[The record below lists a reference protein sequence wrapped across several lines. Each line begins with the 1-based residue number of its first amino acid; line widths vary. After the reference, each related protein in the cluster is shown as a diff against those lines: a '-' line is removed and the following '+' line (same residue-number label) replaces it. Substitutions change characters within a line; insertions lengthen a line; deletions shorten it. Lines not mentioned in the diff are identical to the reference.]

1 MLYRHGIGTATVV
14 MLVVL
19 RLNIGWHFFHEGVNH
34 YTDPLWTSEATLRG
48 AKGPLAPF
56 YQSYL
61 PDYHG
66 MEYWLHTEQR
76 EDNGK
81 VVKEWIDDIQKNWND
96 ERRPEWIKHYELDK
110 KQQDLAS
117 QITRDYQGKVR
128 SWYSSNKDDLENHVH
143 QWKRLGEKRRA
154 PDAETVPF
162 RRQRVAQ
169 SQAELNAESSR
180 WREELLALEV
190 EFDNALSEILTDEQ
204 RTRGDLPRRAT
215 SIDLVDSVMTYAIL
229 AIGLMLILG
238 LFTRTACV
246 AGAMFLLSIVSMQ
259 PFWVSETIPTYNQ
272 FVEMFA
278 LLMLATTHVGRWGGL
293 DFFIHNLVLGRARA
307 RKGNDDVLES

>member
-19 RLNIGWHFFHEGVNH
+19 RLNIGWHFFHEGVKH
-34 YTDPLWTSEATLRG
+34 YADPAWTSEATLRG

-61 PDYHG
+61 PDFHG

-76 EDNGK
+76 ESNGK
-81 VVKEWIDDIQKNWND
+81 VVGQWIDEIQKDWND
-96 ERRPEWIKHYELDK
+96 QRRPQFIEHYDLDK
-110 KQQDLAS
+110 DQQKRAS
-117 QITRDYQGKVR
+117 EVTRQYQGKVR
-128 SWYSSNKDDLENHVH
+128 SWYSSHKDDLENHVH
-143 QWKRLGEKRRA
+143 QWKRTAQKREA
-154 PDAETVPF
+154 PDSENVPF
-162 RRQRVAQ
+162 RRQRVSQ
-169 SQAELNAESSR
+169 SQAELAAETGG
-180 WREELLALEV
+180 WRGELAALEQ
-190 EFDNALSEILTDEQ
+190 EYDNAMAQMLTDEQ
-204 RTRGDLPRRAT
+204 RLRGEPSHATT

-229 AIGLMLILG
+229 GIGLLLLLG

-246 AGAMFLLSIVSMQ
+246 AGALFLLSIVSMQ

-293 DFFIHNLVLGRARA
+293 DFFVHNLVLGRAQA
-307 RKGNDDVLES
+307 TKGNDDALDS